1 MATGNPT
8 IMESRNFEFL
18 RDTHPELADLG
29 GFAEHYAHSDPSSA
43 LIKLRQ
49 FGENLVADFF
59 QHFQQ
64 GPRQIFERPGA
75 GQRIGKAR
83 KQRVHVVT

>member
-1 MATGNPT
+1 MLQGLLEVDPREVGGLHAGD
-8 IMESRNFEFL
+8 FL
-18 RDTHPELADLG
+18 
-29 GFAEHYAHSDPSSA
+29 
-43 LIKLRQ
+43 
-49 FGENLVADFF
+49 